1 MRADKT
7 TTFGFG
13 EKRIIPLYLERNAR
27 EVPSPAKYAQHVR
40 AGSMVQSRSFGIP
53 YKFYAKTY
61 IPKMNIKE
69 PEQCLDI
76 PGVGSYE
83 VQE

>member
-27 EVPSPAKYAQHVR
+27 EVPSPAKYA
-40 AGSMVQSRSFGIP
+40 
-53 YKFYAKTY
+53 
-61 IPKMNIKE
+61 
-69 PEQCLDI
+69 
-76 PGVGSYE
+76 
-83 VQE
+83 